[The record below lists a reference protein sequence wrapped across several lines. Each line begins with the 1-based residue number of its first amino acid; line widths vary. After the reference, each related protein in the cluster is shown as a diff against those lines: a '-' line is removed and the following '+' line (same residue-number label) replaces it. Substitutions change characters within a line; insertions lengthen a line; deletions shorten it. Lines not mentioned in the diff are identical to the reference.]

1 MTALTAVTF
10 AAMVDHTLLTP
21 TATEADIRSLCKE
34 AREFGTASVCVN
46 PAWVPVAASE
56 LAGSPVAV
64 CAVAG
69 FPLGADPAEAV
80 AATVRIAQEEGAVE
94 IDTVIPIGVLIGGGA
109 DQVERHLSVVRAAAD
124 RAILKVILETAVLS
138 DSQIVTGCRRS
149 VAAGADFVKTST
161 GFHAA
166 GGATEHAVRLMRD
179 TVGPGLGVKASGG
192 IRIRADVEVMVAAGA
207 TRLGMSATAA
217 VVHEF
222 S

>member
-1 MTALTAVTF
+1 MTALTATAF
-10 AAMVDHTLLTP
+10 AAMVDHTLLAP

-34 AREFGTASVCVN
+34 AQEFGTASVCVN

-56 LAGSPVAV
+56 LAGSPVSV

-109 DQVERHLSVVRAAAD
+109 DQVEQHLSVVRSAAD

-138 DSQIVTGCRRS
+138 DSQIVTGCRRA
-149 VAAGADFVKTST
+149 VNAGADFVKTST

-166 GGATEHAVRLMRD
+166 GGATEQAVRLMRE
-179 TVGPGLGVKASGG
+179 TVGPGIGVKASGG
-192 IRIRADVEVMVAAGA
+192 IRTLADVEVMVGAGA

-217 VVHEF
+217 VVHEL